1 MAWSISSG
9 QAARAEPDPAS
20 LEELVTLIRNADK
33 GLRNIEYRV
42 DFVEGE
48 LAPDEGVWELCN
60 QSQTHFRALLRKDVG
75 SERFL
80 ADYSAVT
87 PYRESTAKATG
98 TIGYLRSVGGASFDG
113 ASYCEWQRA
122 APDDRGDKQDCR
134 GEGLIDKSDI
144 LLGSSAFR
152 RAYGNV
158 AGLRWMPPAFYVHPD
173 TAIVA
178 ESLSSF
184 LIEAAK
190 KGLPIAIERSGEV
203 SIVRVVGVQ
212 SPDEFPV
219 TVEIR
224 WHRTLAGIV
233 EQRWYYDVNGKQE
246 TLQHARMRL
255 QKIGGRGLPEEV
267 VLVEIDTK
275 TKDMARWRFT
285 DYRVNQ
291 TLEPSD
297 FRLQFPDDIIPH
309 RRSDDLRAGDE
320 PSVGADSR

>member
-20 LEELVTLIRNADK
+20 LEELIALVQNADR
-33 GLRNIEYRV
+33 GLRNVEYDVEFV
-42 DFVEGE
+42 DGS
-48 LAPDEGVWELCN
+48 LAPGDGVWELHN
-60 QSQTHFRALLRKDVG
+60 QSASRFRAFLRKDVG

-87 PYRESTAKATG
+87 PYRESPAKATG

-122 APDDRGDKQDCR
+122 AADDRGDKQDCR
-134 GEGLIDKSDI
+134 GEGIIDKSDI

-152 RAYGNV
+152 SAFGNT
-158 AGLRWMPPAFYVHPD
+158 AGLRWVPPTFYVHPD
-173 TAIVA
+173 SAKVA

-184 LIEAAK
+184 LVDAAE
-190 KGLPIAIERSGEV
+190 KGLSISIEKSGEL

-212 SPDEFPV
+212 LPDEFPV
-219 TVEIR
+219 TVEIH
-224 WHRTLAGIV
+224 WHREMAGIV
-233 EQRWYYDVNGKQE
+233 EQRWYYDIDGKQE

-255 QKIGGRGLPEEV
+255 RKIEGRGFPEEV
-267 VLVEIDTK
+267 ALVAFGTETN
-275 TKDMARWRFT
+275 DMARWRFT

-297 FRLQFPDDIIPH
+297 FRLQFPEDIVPQ

-320 PSVGADSR
+320 PSDGAESR